1 MADPYCFDT
10 VEKRIIFAALNIN
23 GNMQDLWAHA
33 YIK

>member
-10 VEKRIIFAALNIN
+10 VEKRIIFTALNMDSDIW
-23 GNMQDLWAHA
+23 DLWAHT